1 MQIWLTNSA
10 RPERFRPRQGLLRLA
25 LRTVSLT
32 NHPDVDDM
40 EAEGGVDPHNRK
52 RCSKG
57 ETAMAML
64 TKTLAVVAAGTV
76 LAASAFAQTAREILG
91 ASPYVE
97 IDKEPAPKLI
107 VDPPLPE
114 GLARGI
120 FWAQY
125 RVENVRILPV
135 FGAGALQASPRVG
148 HLHISVDDLPWW
160 WAEASDNN
168 TLDIAGLPPGQ
179 HKVTIELVDAN
190 HRVFRGQ
197 VVTLRF
203 TVPDRA
209 K

>member
-1 MQIWLTNSA
+1 
-10 RPERFRPRQGLLRLA
+10 
-25 LRTVSLT
+25 VSLT

-125 RVENVRILPV
+125 RVENVRILPCS
-135 FGAGALQASPRVG
+135 GQALSRHLPVSVICTFPSTTCPGGGRRRVTTT
-148 HLHISVDDLPWW
+148 HS
-160 WAEASDNN
+160 
-168 TLDIAGLPPGQ
+168 T
-179 HKVTIELVDAN
+179 
-190 HRVFRGQ
+190 
-197 VVTLRF
+197 
-203 TVPDRA
+203 
-209 K
+209 